1 MSPGSRNKTP
11 SGQQAV
17 WAAKKPKL
25 TLRAEI
31 NHTIRRFFA
40 EQGYL
45 EVETPHLVAELAPEL
60 HIDAIRAGNA
70 FLHTSPELCMKR
82 LLACGYSKIFQI
94 CRCFRKDERGDYHLS
109 EFTLLEWY
117 RTEADYQ
124 ALMTE
129 CEEMICFL
137 CRALGLDERFEY
149 QALRVDLQRPWERMS
164 VSEAFRQYAS
174 VSLAE
179 ALVADRFDE
188 IMVTEIEPHLRRS
201 NPVFLFDYPASH
213 AALARLKK
221 DDPRVAERFELY
233 LAGIELANAF
243 SELTD
248 PKEQRQRFEA
258 ERLKQRHHGKA
269 VYPMPARF
277 LNALPEMP
285 DAAGIAFGIDRL
297 VMVLAN
303 AARIDEVVCFTPEEV

>member
-1 MSPGSRNKTP
+1 MSPGSRNKSPTRL
-11 SGQQAV
+11 QAIL
-17 WAAKKPKL
+17 AAKKPKL

-31 NHTIRRFFA
+31 IHAIRRFFA
-40 EQGYL
+40 ERGYL
-45 EVETPHLVAELAPEL
+45 EVETPHLVSELAPEL
-60 HIDAIRAGNA
+60 HIDPIHAGGA

-82 LLACGYSKIFQI
+82 MLACGYGKIFQI
-94 CRCFRKDERGDYHLS
+94 CRCFRKGERGGHHLD

-117 RTEADYQ
+117 RTGTDYQ

-137 CRALGLDERFEY
+137 CRSLGLGEQLNY
-149 QALRVDLQRPWERMS
+149 QALRVDLERPWERMS
-164 VSEAFRQYAS
+164 VSAAFRHYAS

-188 IMVTEIEPHLRRS
+188 IMVMEIEPHLRRS
-201 NPVFLFDYPASH
+201 RPVFLFDYPASH

-221 DDPRVAERFELY
+221 GNPRLAERFELY
-233 LAGIELANAF
+233 IAGIELANAF

-248 PKEQRQRFEA
+248 PQEQRERFEA
-258 ERLKQRHHGKA
+258 ERLKQRQHGKA
-269 VYPMPARF
+269 VYPMPDRF
-277 LNALPEMP
+277 LNALPHMP
-285 DAAGIAFGIDRL
+285 AAAGIAFGIDRL

-303 AARIDEVVCFTPEEV
+303 AARIDDVVCFTPEEV

>member
-1 MSPGSRNKTP
+1 MSRGSRNKTP
-11 SGQQAV
+11 TRQQATL
-17 WAAKKPKL
+17 AAKQPTL

-31 NHTIRRFFA
+31 IHTIRRFFA

-60 HIDAIRAGNA
+60 HIDAIRVGDA

-94 CRCFRKDERGDYHLS
+94 CRCFRKGERGGHHLS

-117 RTEADYQ
+117 RAEADYQ
-124 ALMTE
+124 TLMTE
-129 CEEMICFL
+129 CEAMICFL
-137 CRALGLDERFEY
+137 CRSLGLGGRIEY
-149 QALRVDLQRPWERMS
+149 QALQVDLQRPWERMS
-164 VSEAFRQYAS
+164 VSEAFRRYAS
-174 VSLAE
+174 VPLTE

-188 IMVTEIEPHLRRS
+188 IMVTEIEPQLRRN

-213 AALARLKK
+213 AALARLKE

-248 PKEQRQRFEA
+248 PKEQTQRFEA
-258 ERLKQRHHGKA
+258 ERRKQRHHGKA
-269 VYPMPARF
+269 VYPMPHRF
-277 LNALPEMP
+277 LAALPAMP
-285 DAAGIAFGIDRL
+285 AAAGIAFGIDRL

-303 AARIDEVVCFTPEEV
+303 VARIDDVVCFTPEEV

>member
-1 MSPGSRNKTP
+1 MSRGSRNKT
-11 SGQQAV
+11 STRQLDTLVAKQAT
-17 WAAKKPKL
+17 L

-31 NHTIRRFFA
+31 IHAIRCFFA

-45 EVETPHLVAELAPEL
+45 EVETPHLVAELAPEI
-60 HIDAIRAGNA
+60 HIDAIRVGDT

-82 LLACGYSKIFQI
+82 LLASGYSKIFQI
-94 CRCFRKDERGDYHLS
+94 CRCFRNGERGGHHLS

-117 RTEADYQ
+117 RAEADYR

-137 CRALGLDERFEY
+137 SRSLDLGGKIEY
-149 QALRVDLQRPWERMS
+149 QALRVDLQAPWERLS
-164 VSEAFRQYAS
+164 VCEAFRLYAS
-174 VSLAE
+174 LPLAE

-188 IMVTEIEPHLRRS
+188 IMVTEIEPHLRRN

-213 AALARLKK
+213 AALARLKE
-221 DDPRVAERFELY
+221 DDPRLAERFELY

-248 PKEQRQRFEA
+248 PKEQMERFEA
-258 ERLKQRHHGKA
+258 ERRKQRHHGKR
-269 VYPMPARF
+269 VYPMPHRF
-277 LNALPEMP
+277 LKSLPEMP
-285 DAAGIAFGIDRL
+285 TAAGIAFGIDRL
-297 VMVLAN
+297 VMLLAN
-303 AARIDEVVCFTPEEV
+303 AGTIDDVVCFTPEEV